1 MGMGIYGVGAGRRGR
16 ACESLQRRGQARA
29 GVREPAEARAGA
41 GGRARAC
48 RGAGRRAEGAC
59 RGAGR
64 RAEGACRGRVQR
76 RGQACRGRVQRRGQA
91 RAIAIASILQSTYR
105 LYIVCRCYTDA
116 QYVVCPNGNVKGL
129 LNLGFLGKIRGKL
142 GVTP

>member
-1 MGMGIYGVGAGRRGR
+1 MEWDGVGRRGTARDGAGRRGT
-16 ACESLQRRGQARA
+16 ARD
-29 GVREPAEARAGA
+29 
-41 GGRARAC
+41 
-48 RGAGRRAEGAC
+48 GAGRRGTARDGVGRRGTA
-59 RGAGR
+59 RDGAGR
-64 RAEGACRGRVQR
+64 RGT
-76 RGQACRGRVQRRGQA
+76 A
-91 RAIAIASILQSTYR
+91 RDGASILQSTYR